1 MAGILKISKD
11 CIMAQLESASRYSP
25 DTFVVEWLNE
35 LALDNGMFLRSLI
48 ELSEGFFPEELNK
61 KKGIAFLALAM
72 KIIAAQIESND
83 LEEQFNGIISDC

>member
-1 MAGILKISKD
+1 MGLPKISKG

-25 DTFVVEWLNE
+25 DTFVVDWLNE
-35 LALDNGMFLRSLI
+35 LAIDNGMFLNSLI
-48 ELSEGFFPEELNK
+48 ELSEGFFPEEPNK

-83 LEEQFNGIISDC
+83 LEEQFNGISSDC